1 MKVSIYTETIGSEI
15 LKAIQLN
22 RQKKAKEFNV
32 KQAQK
37 YLKEMQKTGDKI
49 LIDYAQKRLNGL
61 L

>member
-49 LIDYAQKRLNGL
+49 LIDYAKKRLNKL

>member
-49 LIDYAQKRLNGL
+49 LIDYAQKRLNEL